1 MLADVKVIQG
11 AKITPGIKI
20 CAILLNLGL

>member
-1 MLADVKVIQG
+1 MLADAKVIQG